1 MEESVSLD
9 EDEIIFFIKTK
20 AKRIHQQLN
29 CSKRI
34 VKGNSSGKNENYT
47 RWKLGSKQRNEVSEM
62 VSMCSNIIF
71 LTFKFL

>member
-1 MEESVSLD
+1 MEGSISLD
-9 EDEIIFFIKTK
+9 EGEIIFFIKTK

-34 VKGNSSGKNENYT
+34 VEENSSGKNENYT
-47 RWKLGSKQRNEVSEM
+47 RWKLGSKQRNEVLDM
-62 VSMCSNIIF
+62 VSMYSNIIF